1 MMNSTM
7 TNMVDALDNVNYE
20 NKQYTE
26 NGHSAYGWS
35 KDTRI
40 KEKSIQEHIVQF
52 YFQCV
57 LDEKNVHLLQ
67 DKYIE
72 LFDKV
77 LKLECDDLRNNYIG
91 YLIRLALQTRDI
103 EMGKG
108 MCTMGYHMLEVIAH
122 HVYDTNEIDR
132 CFYFSM
138 FQRILNESV
147 EGDMPYGSWKDLKH
161 FLQHLH
167 LSKKFESEYRNHMI
181 HDHII
186 HLYVDQMIKDRK
198 AMSVGESIT
207 LCGKWL
213 PRESSKAH
221 RWLAR
226 SIARAYYNT
235 VFCEVPEKMSV
246 YSQHYRELCTKF
258 NKYIDTTQIHMC
270 RRTWDVIDFDHVT
283 ALTMHKFKNAF
294 MNSKN
299 INEEHRNICRDN
311 LMNYVAAK
319 IENGESMKAKVL
331 FPHQLV
337 NSVLYP
343 TEALDETS
351 QGIVNLQWKG
361 LVESVKQNVDDGNN
375 FLKNCIPCIDVSPSM
390 YHRNTLPLLA
400 SIGMGLMAMECSTIK
415 RAFTFSEI
423 PQWITFDNMENMTFI
438 EKVQQIRQSE
448 WGGTTDI
455 YAMFV
460 HMLKICVS
468 NNVSNEEVKNYSL
481 FIFSDMQFNE
491 CVSYGGMKQ
500 STLLESVYK
509 LFGSQG
515 YTNIPYIIFWNLRGT
530 NNFPT
535 ISKSPGCTMLSGNSA
550 SLFKF
555 FMNTTLDEIRG
566 MTNWTLIKA
575 ILDNRRYTISS

>member
-1 MMNSTM
+1 MNVETM
-7 TNMVDALDNVNYE
+7 NANDEIDNANYK
-20 NKQYTE
+20 NKQFTE
-26 NGHSAYGWS
+26 NGLSAYGWN
-35 KDTRI
+35 KDNRI
-40 KEKSIQEHIVQF
+40 REKSIQEHIVQF

-57 LDEKNVHLLQ
+57 LDDKNVLLLQ
-67 DKYIE
+67 NKYDE
-72 LFDKV
+72 LFEKV
-77 LKLECDDLRNNYIG
+77 LKLDDDSVLYTYID

-108 MCTMGYHMLEVIAH
+108 MYNMAYHMFEVIVH
-122 HVYDTNEIDR
+122 HVYDTNSIDR
-132 CFYFSM
+132 NTYFKM
-138 FQRILNESV
+138 FRRVLNESPD
-147 EGDMPYGSWKDLKH
+147 GDMPYGSWKDLKN
-161 FLQHLH
+161 FLQHMH
-167 LSKKFESEYRNHMI
+167 VSKRYDSHYRNH
-181 HDHII
+181 II
-186 HLYVDQMIKDRK
+186 HEHIMRLYVEQMIQDRK
-198 AMSVGESIT
+198 SMSVGNGIS

-213 PRESSKAH
+213 PRESSKVH

-235 VFCEVPEKMSV
+235 VFCEVPEKMSI

-311 LMNYVAAK
+311 LINYVAAK
-319 IENGESMKAKVL
+319 VENGESMKAKVL

-337 NSVLYP
+337 GSVLYP
-343 TEALDETS
+343 TEPLDDTS
-351 QGIVNLQWKG
+351 QGIINLQWKG
-361 LVESVKQNVDDGNN
+361 LVESVKQNMTNGNN
-375 FLKNCIPCIDVSPSM
+375 FLQNCIPCIDVSPSM
-390 YHRNTLPLLA
+390 YHQNTLPLLA

-423 PQWITFDNMENMTFI
+423 PKWINFHDIDNITFI
-438 EKVQQIRQSE
+438 EKVDQVRQSE

-460 HMLKICVS
+460 KMLQFCVS
-468 NNVSNEEVKNYSL
+468 NDVSNDDVANYSL
-481 FIFSDMQFNE
+481 FVFSDMQFDD
-491 CVSYGGMKQ
+491 CSMYGVSKE
-500 STLLESVYK
+500 STLIESVQM
-509 LFGSQG
+509 LFRNQG

-530 NNFPT
+530 NNFPS
-535 ISKSPGCTMLSGNSA
+535 ISKVPGCTMLSGNSA

-555 FMNTTLDEIRG
+555 FMNTTLEEVKK
-566 MTNWTLIKA
+566 MNNWTLIKT
-575 ILDNRRYTISS
+575 ILDNKRYTINS